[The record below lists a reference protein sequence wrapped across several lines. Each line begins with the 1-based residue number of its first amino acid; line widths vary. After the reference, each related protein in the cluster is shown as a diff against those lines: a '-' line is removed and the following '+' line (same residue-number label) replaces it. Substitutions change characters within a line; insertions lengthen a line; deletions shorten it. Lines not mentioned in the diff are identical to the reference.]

1 MNDENLGLFSP
12 CSLADKLMTRGPII
26 KENPFRIDENGNEV
40 SNRLFDEQNS
50 KPTEDSKANVKTG
63 IDPDELYKMY
73 DTVKSVLGKAPTE
86 YEKRM
91 DEILSTPPLNPQ
103 ADADVI
109 PITDIPVDK
118 LLFPEKEEPVKSDK
132 DQAPSLKEY
141 RKPVTKEKDIPEI
154 VSSSLYD
161 GSPSSTAQMVTNV
174 TKAVT
179 QFAETTKESLQQALY
194 GKNERFQEDLQTQ
207 DGLYHQFDV
216 TLQDLFTEL
225 ENSDVLSSGQKA
237 ALLMKYAM
245 LSKNILKERFD
256 VTL

>member
-1 MNDENLGLFSP
+1 MNEENLGLFSP

-26 KENPFRIDENGNEV
+26 KENPFRIDENGHEV

-50 KPTEDSKANVKTG
+50 KPREDSKANVKTG

-86 YEKRM
+86 DEKRIE
-91 DEILSTPPLNPQ
+91 EIISTPPLNPQ
-103 ADADVI
+103 ADVI
-109 PITDIPVDK
+109 PTTDIPVDK
-118 LLFPEKEEPVKSDK
+118 LLFPEKEEPVKPDK

-141 RKPVTKEKDIPEI
+141 RKPVTKGTDTPEV

-161 GSPSSTAQMVTNV
+161 GVSSPTTQMVTNV

-179 QFAETTKESLQQALY
+179 SFAENTKESLQQALY

-216 TLQDLFTEL
+216 TLQDLFKEL